1 MNKRRKF
8 AFVGGV
14 LGLFAA
20 VGAFFGPFVTS
31 EAMEGTIERIR
42 RMRR

>member
-1 MNKRRKF
+1 MKRLKKL

-20 VGAFFGPFVTS
+20 IGASFGPFVTS
-31 EAMEGTIERIR
+31 EAMEGMIERVR
-42 RMRR
+42 RSFR